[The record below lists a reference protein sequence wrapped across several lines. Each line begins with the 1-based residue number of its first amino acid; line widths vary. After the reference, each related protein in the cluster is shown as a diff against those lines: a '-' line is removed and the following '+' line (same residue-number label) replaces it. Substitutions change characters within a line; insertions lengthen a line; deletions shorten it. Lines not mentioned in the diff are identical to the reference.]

1 MCVTS
6 LNAKGLNV
14 PEKRRMFLNDLK
26 QIRTDVAFVQE
37 THFKGS
43 GLPFI
48 QNRFF
53 PCVYHAS
60 NQEAKSKG
68 LSILISSR
76 VPWSLITRCFDTDGR
91 YPFLKGHISGIK
103 VMLATIY
110 APNIHQDFFFSK
122 VYLKLTEFT
131 ESKLILGGGILIFLY
146 IPG

>member
-26 QIRTDVAFVQE
+26 QTRTDVAFVQE

-131 ESKLILGGGILIFLY
+131 ESKLILGGGF
-146 IPG
+146 